1 MRKMKVKSISCILM
15 LVLCMFVV
23 SFDTHAEESRKQID
37 GSYLIDENESIGYA
51 TPLTR
56 GVDLMA
62 GYSKCVKLANG
73 NLYVGGTT
81 LAAHTVERIGLAVV
95 VERAKK
101 DDTSWEGYDG
111 WILHETNTD
120 RIASSKELKVESG
133 YYYRVKCIHSAND
146 DVSDSFTD
154 GVPFGV
160 PSKPQ

>member
-1 MRKMKVKSISCILM
+1 MEKKKVKSIGCILM

-23 SFDTHAEESRKQID
+23 SFDVHAEEDRKQID
-37 GSYLIDENESIGYA
+37 GSYLTDESESIGYA

-62 GYSKCVKLANG
+62 GYSKCVRLANG

-81 LAAHTVERIGLAVV
+81 IAEHTVERIGLAVV

-101 DDTSWEGYDG
+101 EDTSWEGYES
-111 WILHETNTD
+111 WIVREENTD
-120 RIASSKELKVESG
+120 RIASSKELKVEGG

-146 DVSDSFTD
+146 DVSSSFTN
-154 GVPFGV
+154 GVLIE
-160 PSKPQ
+160 